1 MKKEDF
7 KKILA
12 KLNNP
17 DTASEAIVELNDAA
31 EDIFTNIDTMTEEL
45 KNANSRVGELRETCG
60 KLAMRIT
67 GTEPEPET
75 EKTQEE
81 LEQESKDFFINM
93 EG

>member
-7 KKILA
+7 KNILA

-17 DTASEAIVELNDAA
+17 DTVSEAIVELNDAA

-67 GTEPEPET
+67 GTETETKT
-75 EKTQEE
+75 EKTPEE

>member
-17 DTASEAIVELNDAA
+17 DTVSEAIVELNDAA
-31 EDIFTNIDTMTEEL
+31 EDIFTNIDTITEEL

-67 GTEPEPET
+67 GTETETET
-75 EKTQEE
+75 EKTPEE

-93 EG
+93 EV

>member
-17 DTASEAIVELNDAA
+17 DTVSEAIVELNDAA
-31 EDIFTNIDTMTEEL
+31 EDIFTNIDTMKEEL

-67 GTEPEPET
+67 GTETETKT
-75 EKTQEE
+75 EKTPEE

-93 EG
+93 EV